1 MTEETT
7 ENNII
12 NINGTEYDANDF
24 SGEQKYVIQ
33 QLRDLSTKADNL
45 RFQLD
50 QIQAAQKIFTD
61 TLIQSVENP
70 KTEETPEAEVVN

>member
-45 RFQLD
+45 
-50 QIQAAQKIFTD
+50 
-61 TLIQSVENP
+61 
-70 KTEETPEAEVVN
+70 